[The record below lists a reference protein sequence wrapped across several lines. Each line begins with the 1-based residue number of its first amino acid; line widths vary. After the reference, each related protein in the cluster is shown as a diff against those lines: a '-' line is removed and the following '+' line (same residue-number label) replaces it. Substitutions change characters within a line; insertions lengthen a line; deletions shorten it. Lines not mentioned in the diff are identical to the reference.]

1 MYIQLD
7 LSLFSFTML
16 SYPIRLLLPWPRWNL
31 LHPVPLSHGPLLSP
45 GNHSQH
51 PVPLRR
57 WILQSGAELH
67 QWHCLSPMSICQVLP
82 QGDLRHRHRLSQRIL
97 LHRGTVLRV
106 STSLPCW
113 NLRTRPWIWQ
123 YVILIKN
130 LFSLF
135 YCHIFPVEKFD
146 LWNIFYF
153 LFSWYI
159 VFNNN
164 NFMQSVDRDLIC
176 TLAD

>member
-16 SYPIRLLLPWPRWNL
+16 SYLIRLLLPWPRWNL

-45 GNHSQH
+45 GNHSRH

-123 YVILIKN
+123 YVILIKIY
-130 LFSLF
+130 FHCF
-135 YCHIFPVEKFD
+135 TVT
-146 LWNIFYF
+146 YF
-153 LFSWYI
+153 LKRS
-159 VFNNN
+159 
-164 NFMQSVDRDLIC
+164 LIYKISSIIC
-176 TLAD
+176 SLGTLYSIIIILCNQLTGI